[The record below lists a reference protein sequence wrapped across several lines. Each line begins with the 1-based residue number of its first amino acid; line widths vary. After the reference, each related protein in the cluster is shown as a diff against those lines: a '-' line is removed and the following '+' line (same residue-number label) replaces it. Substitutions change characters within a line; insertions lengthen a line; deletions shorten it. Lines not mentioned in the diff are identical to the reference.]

1 MIHLIQVPYDSGH
14 FDARMGRGPSHLV
27 THGAAERLRGAGVTV
42 CESVLRVENN
52 FPTETAV
59 TFDVLRGT
67 ASAVREACAG
77 GMVPLVLAGNCN
89 TTVGVVGGLQSPD
102 VGVIWLDAHADFS
115 TPESSSTGFIDG
127 MGVAMLTGRCW
138 TAATRTIPGFAPVP
152 DECVLLVGQRDF
164 DDDEVERLEA
174 SAINMVPWPA
184 IAEYGV
190 ERALV
195 GALDELTSRVGRVHL
210 HLDMDVHNPDLAP
223 ANHFRPPGGLA
234 PQQTIAAVRM
244 VAERFELTSA
254 SVAAYDPKWDDAG
267 DTLAAALALVDVIG
281 AVIGDRRR

>member
-59 TFDVLRGT
+59 TFDVLRET
-67 ASAVREACAG
+67 ASAVREACAD

-164 DDDEVERLEA
+164 DDDEVKRLEA
-174 SAINMVPWPA
+174 SAAAPPSGLPHLKRSPNPRHLCVMVLA
-184 IAEYGV
+184 TQ
-190 ERALV
+190 RA
-195 GALDELTSRVGRVHL
+195 ARDFRRKCASPSRGSRL
-210 HLDMDVHNPDLAP
+210 RRQKRPAP
-223 ANHFRPPGGLA
+223 AP
-234 PQQTIAAVRM
+234 
-244 VAERFELTSA
+244 
-254 SVAAYDPKWDDAG
+254 
-267 DTLAAALALVDVIG
+267 
-281 AVIGDRRR
+281 